1 MGKELAT
8 FAQLKTALTSA
19 QDAYKGTTVVGHALS
34 KHAGRN
40 PDIWGKVTGS
50 MKTWNEQA
58 MMHLREITRAPGNFV
73 PVTTDKGHTFL
84 EKGWRMVEA

>member
-1 MGKELAT
+1 
-8 FAQLKTALTSA
+8 
-19 QDAYKGTTVVGHALS
+19 
-34 KHAGRN
+34 
-40 PDIWGKVTGS
+40 

-73 PVTTDKGHTFL
+73 PDTTDKGHTFL